1 MALSNFCWA
10 LLGTDEMLQQ
20 VMENLLLAV
29 AKELAASNYQRA
41 FVLLYAL
48 AVADEEAF
56 CSERADRHCAEFV
69 N

>member
-1 MALSNFCWA
+1 
-10 LLGTDEMLQQ
+10 MLQQ